1 VYVCS
6 AFPYHLVSCEMCM
19 QAIGMSSTQDRDMLK
34 KHIKSLKTSIENEK
48 KLRTREQKEREK
60 QAKKKTAR

>member
-1 VYVCS
+1 
-6 AFPYHLVSCEMCM
+6 M